1 MLLAISEC
9 QHLKPFTNLDGTMLK
24 SHIFNAL
31 ENFGIFFFFSLRI
44 ISVKVKIKKLGLDQE
59 NTMFL
64 INAKNAS
71 YLL

>member
-31 ENFGIFFFFSLRI
+31 ENFGIFFFFFSQNNQCQ
-44 ISVKVKIKKLGLDQE
+44 SQNQE
-59 NTMFL
+59 TWVGSGEYNVL
-64 INAKNAS
+64 S
-71 YLL
+71 